1 MPPAYC
7 FLPPDMSAKL
17 TIIFFILICFEI
29 GALLIILPWVQRPSW
44 SENYLL
50 VLAAEHLHWPQLA
63 NAMKSA
69 YLRGA
74 VTGLGVVNI
83 LIGLWE
89 AANFTRTTR
98 TFQQRWQSHESDSQ
112 TTDAARLSDH
122 RPVDAD
128 AQEPRPTPAS

>member
-1 MPPAYC
+1 
-7 FLPPDMSAKL
+7 MSAKL

-50 VLAAEHLHWPQLA
+50 VMAADHLHWPSLA
-63 NAMKSA
+63 LAMKSS
-69 YLRGA
+69 YVRGA

-83 LIGLWE
+83 VIGLWE

-98 TFQQRWQSHESDSQ
+98 TFQQRWQSDESNLQ
-112 TTDAARLSDH
+112 PPDAARLPDY
-122 RPVDAD
+122 RPAD
-128 AQEPRPTPAS
+128 AVAPESQPGTDRVD

>member
-1 MPPAYC
+1 
-7 FLPPDMSAKL
+7 MSAKL

-50 VLAAEHLHWPQLA
+50 VMAADHLYWPQLA
-63 NAMKSA
+63 MAMKSS

-74 VTGLGVVNI
+74 VTGLGMVNI

-98 TFQQRWQSHESDSQ
+98 AFQQRWQGDESDPKPA
-112 TTDAARLSDH
+112 DAARLPDQ
-122 RPVDAD
+122 RPLDAAASEPPAERVD
-128 AQEPRPTPAS
+128 

>member
-1 MPPAYC
+1 
-7 FLPPDMSAKL
+7 MSAKL

-50 VLAAEHLHWPQLA
+50 VLAADHLHWPSLA
-63 NAMKSA
+63 MAMKSS
-69 YLRGA
+69 YVRGA
-74 VTGLGVVNI
+74 VNGLRVVYI

-98 TFQQRWQSHESDSQ
+98 SFQQRWQSHESNPQ
-112 TTDAARLSDH
+112 TADPTRLLDQRPAATEAS
-122 RPVDAD
+122 
-128 AQEPRPTPAS
+128 EPRPGNGSVD

>member
-1 MPPAYC
+1 
-7 FLPPDMSAKL
+7 MSAKL
-17 TIIFFILICFEI
+17 TIFFFILICFEI

-50 VLAAEHLHWPQLA
+50 VLAADHLHWPQLA
-63 NAMKSA
+63 MAMKSS
-69 YLRGA
+69 YMRGA

-98 TFQQRWQSHESDSQ
+98 TFQQRWQSHESDPQ
-112 TTDAARLSDH
+112 ATDAARLPDH
-122 RPVDAD
+122 RPAD
-128 AQEPRPTPAS
+128 AAAAEPPAGTAGID

>member
-1 MPPAYC
+1 
-7 FLPPDMSAKL
+7 MSAKL

-50 VLAAEHLHWPQLA
+50 VMAADHLHWPSLA
-63 NAMKSA
+63 MAMKSS
-69 YLRGA
+69 YMRGA

-98 TFQQRWQSHESDSQ
+98 TFQQRWQANESDPQSA
-112 TTDAARLSDH
+112 DAARLPDQ
-122 RPVDAD
+122 RPAD
-128 AQEPRPTPAS
+128 AGAAEPQAGSRGVD

>member
-1 MPPAYC
+1 
-7 FLPPDMSAKL
+7 MSAKL

-50 VLAAEHLHWPQLA
+50 VLAADHLHWPSLA
-63 NAMKSA
+63 MAMKSS
-69 YLRGA
+69 YMRGA

-98 TFQQRWQSHESDSQ
+98 TFQQRWQSDESSPQ
-112 TTDAARLSDH
+112 TADPARLLDQ
-122 RPVDAD
+122 RPA
-128 AQEPRPTPAS
+128 ATEAPEPRAGNGSVD